1 MKLKIPNGELTL
13 PENFSF
19 EVAQNSAFFSDDGAV
34 SVAATIPA
42 TPADLARLN
51 QPARIARKSRYANLF
66 PAVLSQGIFHKSG
79 QLVVASASKDGI
91 QCAIAL
97 EDSDFYSRYKDQNL
111 KSLFSSKIL
120 HTYSTPADWYTWLFR
135 IYTGEIEND
144 LRIIP
149 VAVNK
154 SEEGYQVNN
163 EPVDDGSD
171 TFPLA
176 HEARIVK
183 EGEDDTNVPDGYG
196 IAPFLL
202 LSAFLEQ
209 MFDLCGY
216 TVSRNCFA
224 TDGDLNRLILLHN
237 CTDVICFGQLDY
249 SDLVP
254 NRTVSE
260 FLEWMRQK
268 FHAQIVCHPSG
279 KSVDIVLLEDILQT
293 GYDYDLTG
301 KLLGDLAQS
310 FQTPS
315 RVVITPDT
323 SLEGAAPAAE
333 TIEDLKKK
341 YGSVVE
347 VSENETWPSNNL
359 ILRLS
364 TGQYYEARSSLKNIR
379 AQGKDNLIGSDYF
392 THDRR
397 NTDES
402 DVMSPEDLMPPMVFV
417 NGVLMPYIGERRHR
431 NSSYKNSQ
439 MDEDQ
444 EIIVVEYA
452 GRSTAYTFTAGQLND
467 ERIGRRLASMN
478 RVNGRYFYGTTQAYD
493 NIGSPRSGR
502 YNLTPDEIFERFF
515 KRYNKMLRNNL
526 VKIEGRYN
534 IPVEDILS
542 WSMYQLKLFDGQLL
556 LPVCLTY
563 EVGRRVRCL
572 SASFYQVKDYA
583 DSEEDT
589 PTVIPAPTAQW
600 QLNESERTAATA
612 AVQAQNPDLD
622 VISRYDDQYESGEK
636 EIFLTAPTSVGQVSP
651 RIGRT
656 ISIGYRSINDHGQH
670 QYHELTR
677 ADIEVWFVSVAI

>member
-19 EVAQNSAFFSDDGAV
+19 EVVQNSAFFSDDGAV

-42 TPADLARLN
+42 TPADLALLN
-51 QPARIARKSRYANLF
+51 QPARIARQSRYANLF
-66 PAVLSQGIFHKSG
+66 PAVLSQGVFHKSG
-79 QLVVASASKDGI
+79 QLVVASASKASI

-135 IYTGEIEND
+135 IYTGEIMND

-149 VAVNK
+149 VAVNRT
-154 SEEGYQVNN
+154 EDGYQVNN

-183 EGEDDTNVPDGYG
+183 EGDDDTNVPDGYG

-209 MFDLCGY
+209 MFELCGY
-216 TVSRNCFA
+216 TVSQNCFA
-224 TDGDLNRLILLHN
+224 TDDDLNRLILLHN

-268 FHAQIVCHPSG
+268 FHAQIVCHPSS
-279 KSVDIVLLEDILQT
+279 KSVDIVLLEDILQE

-301 KLLGDLAQS
+301 KLLGDLEQS

-402 DVMSPEDLMPPMVFV
+402 DMMSPEDLMPPMVFV

-452 GRSTAYTFTAGQLND
+452 GRSTAYTYSATQIND
-467 ERIGRRLASMN
+467 DRIGRRLASMN

-502 YNLTPDEIFERFF
+502 YNLTPDELFERFF

-526 VKIEGRYN
+526 VKVEGRYD

-542 WSMYQLKLFDGQLL
+542 WKMYQLKLFGGQKL
-556 LPVCLTY
+556 LPVRLTY

-572 SASFYQVKDYA
+572 SASFYQVKDYE

-622 VISRYDDQYESGEK
+622 VISKYDDAYESGEK

-656 ISIGYRSINDHGQH
+656 ISIGYRESIQGQSH
-670 QYHELTR
+670 YHELSR
-677 ADIEVWFVSVAI
+677 ADVEVWFVSVAI

>member
-79 QLVVASASKDGI
+79 QLVVASASKAGI

-120 HTYSTPADWYTWLFR
+120 HTYSTPADWYAWLYR
-135 IYTGEIEND
+135 VYTGEVVND

-154 SEEGYQVNN
+154 SEDGYQVNN
-163 EPVDDGSD
+163 EPVEDGSE

-224 TDGDLNRLILLHN
+224 TDSDLNRLILLHN

-268 FHAQIVCHPSG
+268 FHAQIVCHPSS
-279 KSVDIVLLEDILQT
+279 KSVDIVLLEDILQA

-301 KLLGDLAQS
+301 KLLGDLEQS

-347 VSENETWPSNNL
+347 VAERDAGPDNNL
-359 ILRLS
+359 ILRLA
-364 TGQYYEARSSLKNIR
+364 TGQYYEARGSLSGRRTGRKENY
-379 AQGKDNLIGSDYF
+379 IGSNYF

-402 DVMSPEDLMPPMVFV
+402 DVMSPEDLMPPMVFA
-417 NGVLMPYIGERRHR
+417 NGMLMPYIGDRRHR
-431 NSSYKNSQ
+431 NSSYKNSK
-439 MDEDQ
+439 MDEEQ

-452 GRSTAYTFTAGQLND
+452 GRSTAYTFSADQLND
-467 ERIGRRLASMN
+467 ERAGRRYATMN
-478 RVNGRYFYGTTQAYD
+478 RFNGRYFYGTTQAYD

-502 YNLTPDEIFERFF
+502 YNLTPDDIFERFF

-526 VKIEGRYN
+526 VKVEGLYN
-534 IPVEDILS
+534 LPVEDILS
-542 WSMYQLKLFDGQLL
+542 WEMYQLKRYDGQLL

-600 QLNESERTAATA
+600 VLNESQRTAATA

-622 VISRYDDQYESGEK
+622 VISKYDDAYESGEK
-636 EIFLTAPTSVGQVSP
+636 EIFLTAPTSAGQVSP

-656 ISIGYRSINDHGQH
+656 ISIGYRSSSHGRSE
-670 QYHELTR
+670 YHELTR